1 MSNEHQSGEPA
12 ALQLNDGLGATGGDP
27 TDIHSAFNA
36 CMYQRHCKR
45 MESLAVLMGAGIP
58 ERCKKAADLDGNTGL
73 FGWKFDGLQVTVFM
87 EDDGEWHPKF
97 SMHRDWLLDL
107 QRAAATAR
115 GA

>member
-1 MSNEHQSGEPA
+1 MSNDATPA
-12 ALQLNDGLGATGGDP
+12 KVRLTDGLGATVGDT
-27 TDIHSAFNA
+27 TDIHSASNA

-58 ERCKKAADLDGNTGL
+58 DRCKTAAELDGHGGL
-73 FGWKFDGLQVTVFM
+73 FGWKFDGDLVTVYM
-87 EDDGEWHPKF
+87 EDDGAWHPKF